1 MKPYQKTSEYHF
13 SSLADK
19 NKPLDVKN
27 HIRNG
32 REKIEKCSVGHI
44 DDRGEPV
51 RISATETFGCITGM
65 RSSSKNFAPNC
76 VSDDGVN
83 LSTLTPVKVVFIA
96 ENLLNP
102 SITFF
107 LVLEED

>member
-1 MKPYQKTSEYHF
+1 
-13 SSLADK
+13 
-19 NKPLDVKN
+19 
-27 HIRNG
+27 
-32 REKIEKCSVGHI
+32 
-44 DDRGEPV
+44 
-51 RISATETFGCITGM
+51 M

-83 LSTLTPVKVVFIA
+83 LSTLTPVKVAFIA

-107 LVLEED
+107 LELEEA